1 MRRIVLLVL
10 LAACPL
16 RLCAVQTKD
25 PFGVRTSRDAVIV
38 GGSAALL
45 MLGTWAYLCPAPSA
59 LRNPDPRR
67 IFGPDRFAIDL
78 SSVSA
83 ATASHVFM
91 DASVGLPLVFFT
103 KKTIKT
109 DLLMLAE
116 SNLLCEGITQLS
128 KGLFQR
134 PRPFAYRSDPAAKPL
149 GRDAFRSFISGHS
162 SAAFNGAVLA
172 GVVYA
177 KRHPGSK
184 GSRAVW
190 VTGLTL
196 AAAAGTCRVLAGK
209 HFPTDVLAGAATG
222 AFTGW
227 LIPQLH
233 LGGGG

>member
-1 MRRIVLLVL
+1 MRRIAVLVL
-10 LAACPL
+10 LAALAL
-16 RLCAVQTKD
+16 RPCGAETKD
-25 PFGVRTSRDAVIV
+25 PFGIRRSRDAAIV
-38 GGSAALL
+38 GGGAALL
-45 MLGTWAYLCPAPSA
+45 ILGTWAYLRPAPSA
-59 LRNPDPRR
+59 LQDPDPRR
-67 IFGPDRFAIDL
+67 IFRPDRFAVDL
-78 SSVSA
+78 SSASA
-83 ATASHVFM
+83 ATASDLFM
-91 DASVGLPLVFFT
+91 DAGVGMPLVFFT
-103 KKTIKT
+103 KKTFKT

-134 PRPFAYRSDPAAKPL
+134 PRPFAYRSDHAGKPL
-149 GRDAFRSFISGHS
+149 GRDAFRSFISGHT

-190 VTGLTL
+190 TAGLAA
-196 AAAAGTCRVLAGK
+196 AAAAGTCRVLAGR
-209 HFPTDVLAGAATG
+209 HFPTDVLAGAAVG

-233 LGGGG
+233 LGGG